1 MAKVG
6 KRKQER
12 RKKKG
17 GISPMGAVN
26 FKEKIIVLD
35 GEEYWP
41 VLAAA
46 KKLNLSW
53 RTLYRLEQLRQ
64 GPPVTK
70 IANTRYYRKSSVLE
84 WLLDQ
89 EASKRRRRAA

>member
-1 MAKVG
+1 
-6 KRKQER
+6 
-12 RKKKG
+12 
-17 GISPMGAVN
+17 MGAVN

-89 EASKRRRRAA
+89 EASNRRRRAA